1 MSSII
6 HCQNMLFLVGL
17 KFNNLTGSVNTPL
30 CRASVLP
37 CVGTG
42 ARARSVLSRGLGE
55 MGGVSVGGEERSKPR
70 LSPESPPSAGQ
81 SPA

>member
-37 CVGTG
+37 CVGTS
-42 ARARSVLSRGLGE
+42 AEARSCAEWGAGRDGRYLLGE
-55 MGGVSVGGEERSKPR
+55 RRCSKPR
-70 LSPESPPSAGQ
+70 LSPESPPSAGR

>member
-6 HCQNMLFLVGL
+6 HCQNMLFFVGL

-37 CVGTG
+37 CQWTTAG
-42 ARARSVLSRGLGE
+42 ARSSSELGAGTDGEHLLGE
-55 MGGVSVGGEERSKPR
+55 RRCSKPR

>member
-17 KFNNLTGSVNTPL
+17 KFNNLTVSVNTPL

-37 CVGTG
+37 CVWTSIG
-42 ARARSVLSRGLGE
+42 ARSRAE
-55 MGGVSVGGEERSKPR
+55 
-70 LSPESPPSAGQ
+70 
-81 SPA
+81 

>member
-37 CVGTG
+37 CGGTSAG
-42 ARARSVLSRGLGE
+42 ARSCAE
-55 MGGVSVGGEERSKPR
+55 
-70 LSPESPPSAGQ
+70 
-81 SPA
+81 

>member
-30 CRASVLP
+30 YGLGVLP
-37 CVGTG
+37 CVRTSEG
-42 ARARSVLSRGLGE
+42 ARSYVLEGWRDLFTEWRCCKS
-55 MGGVSVGGEERSKPR
+55 R
-70 LSPESPPSAGQ
+70 LSLEIQPSADR
-81 SPA
+81 SPT

>member
-17 KFNNLTGSVNTPL
+17 KFNNLTGSVNTLL

-37 CVGTG
+37 RVGTG
-42 ARARSVLSRGLGE
+42 ADLIPSWGGCEGRQVFAGGRG
-55 MGGVSVGGEERSKPR
+55 VCTKPR

>member
-17 KFNNLTGSVNTPL
+17 KFNNLTGSVNTSL

-42 ARARSVLSRGLGE
+42 AGARSPAEEGAGRDGELKSICWERGGA
-55 MGGVSVGGEERSKPR
+55 VSPG
-70 LSPESPPSAGQ
+70 
-81 SPA
+81 